1 MIHNRESIKESIEK
15 YKKRVGCNK
24 FCIKSALIDMDG
36 TLYNSMIYH
45 TVAWYKLMTELGVK
59 CNKDEFYQYEGMTG
73 AAIIRMLFKRAFGK
87 NVTDDECKELYHRK
101 TLYFHEFPEVKI
113 MPGADKMLE
122 TLKNNG
128 IERIIVTGSGQRT
141 LLDRLERDFPGM
153 FHEEKMI
160 TSKDVK
166 FGKPHPEPYLK
177 ALEIAGVK
185 QNEAI
190 VIENAPLGVKSGVD
204 VPLSN
209 CVNSGIYTVGVTTG
223 PIPQKMFTEAGS
235 DIIFESMQNFADTLD
250 VLIKESIQ

>member
-1 MIHNRESIKESIEK
+1 MQNRESIEKSIEN
-15 YKKRVGCNK
+15 YLNRVGRDTFK
-24 FCIKSALIDMDG
+24 IKYALIDMDG

-45 TVAWYKLMTELGVK
+45 TAAWYKLMTELGVE

-73 AAIIRMLFKRAFGK
+73 AATIRLLFKRAFGK
-87 NVTDDECKELYHRK
+87 DVSGEECKELYHRK
-101 TLYFHEFPEVKI
+101 TLYFQEFPEVKI
-113 MPGADKMLE
+113 MPGADKMLNV
-122 TLKNNG
+122 LKNNG

-153 FHEEKMI
+153 FSESKMI

-190 VIENAPLGVKSGVD
+190 VIENAPLGIKSGVD
-204 VPLSN
+204 A
-209 CVNSGIYTVGVTTG
+209 GIYTVGVTTG
-223 PIPQKMFTEAGS
+223 PIPEEMFREAGA
-235 DIIFESMQNFADTLD
+235 DIIFDSMQNFADTLG
-250 VLIKESIQ
+250 VLIKTANNI

>member
-1 MIHNRESIKESIEK
+1 MIQDRESIEK
-15 YKKRVGCNK
+15 SIENYLNRVGCDTFK
-24 FCIKSALIDMDG
+24 IKYALIDMDG

-45 TVAWYKLMTELGVK
+45 TAAWYKLMTELGVE

-73 AAIIRMLFKRAFGK
+73 AATIRLLFKRAFGK
-87 NVTDDECKELYHRK
+87 DVSDEECKELYHRK
-101 TLYFHEFPEVKI
+101 TLYFQEFPEVKI
-113 MPGADKMLE
+113 MPGADKMLNV
-122 TLKNNG
+122 LKNSG

-153 FHEEKMI
+153 FSESKMI

-190 VIENAPLGVKSGVD
+190 VIENAPLGIKSGVD
-204 VPLSN
+204 A
-209 CVNSGIYTVGVTTG
+209 GIYTVGVTTG
-223 PIPQKMFTEAGS
+223 PIPEEMFREAGA
-235 DIIFESMQNFADTLD
+235 DIIFDSMQNFADTLGA
-250 VLIKESIQ
+250 LIKTANNI